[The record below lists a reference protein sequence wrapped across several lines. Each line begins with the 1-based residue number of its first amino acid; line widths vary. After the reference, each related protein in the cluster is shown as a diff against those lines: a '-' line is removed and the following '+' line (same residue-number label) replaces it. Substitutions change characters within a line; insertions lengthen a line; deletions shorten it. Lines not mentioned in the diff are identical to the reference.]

1 MGMIVNFKYSRY
13 EKNSRAIWLFGQYT
27 KLRLSVADEI
37 MTK

>member
-13 EKNSRAIWLFGQYT
+13 ENQRAIWLFGQYI